1 MKKSF
6 APTGSVIYCISP
18 KIRKDQILGK
28 QLILK
33 AKLPKPFNAMPKTS
47 ACKGIASGDQGSFG
61 KHFYQI
67 SGNKNIYTITYVQKS
82 TRSSPRR
89 YRL

>member
-6 APTGSVIYCISP
+6 ATTGSVIYCISP
-18 KIRKDQILGK
+18 KIKKDQILGK

-33 AKLPKPFNAMPKTS
+33 ATLPKPFNAMPKTS
-47 ACKGIASGDQGSFG
+47 ACKGKASGGQGSFR

-67 SGNKNIYTITYVQKS
+67 SGNKNIYTITYVQKT

>member
-61 KHFYQI
+61 KHYQI